1 MTTNEKAYA
10 KLNISLDITGKL
22 PDGFHAMRMIMQT
35 CTLCDELEISI
46 TDDGNF
52 SCESGLSYLPTDEK
66 NLAVS
71 AAKLFFK
78 EADIKDRGVH
88 IVMKKQIPICAGL
101 GGGSSDAAAVLRALN
116 RMTDTGFSIERLEKM
131 GSLLG
136 SDVPFCVRGKT
147 ALAEG
152 KGEILTP
159 LSDMPVCYIVIC
171 KPDFAISTPAL
182 FKKVGLD
189 KLKFS
194 PDTQGIISALNDGD
208 LVGVTRRMYNVF
220 EDILPRKY
228 SEVIEIKN
236 RLLTLG
242 AMGAVMTGTGSA
254 AYGVFADE
262 ETAADAYNR
271 LSADYDSCFLCRTI

>member
-1 MTTNEKAYA
+1 MTTNEKARA

-22 PDGFHAMRMIMQT
+22 PDGFHAMRMVMQT

-46 TDDGNF
+46 TEDGNF
-52 SCESGLSYLPTDEK
+52 ICESGLSYLPTDEK
-66 NLAVS
+66 NLAVK
-71 AAKLFFK
+71 AAKLFFE
-78 EADIKDRGVH
+78 EAGITGRGVH
-88 IVMKKQIPICAGL
+88 IIMKKQIPICAGL

-116 RMTDTGFSIERLEKM
+116 RLSNTGFPTERLEKI
-131 GSLLG
+131 GASLG
-136 SDVPFCVRGKT
+136 SDVPYCVGGKT

-152 KGEILTP
+152 KGEVLTKLP
-159 LSDMPVCYIVIC
+159 DMPDCHIVIC

-182 FKKVGLD
+182 FGKVNLD

-194 PDTQGIISALNDGD
+194 PDTQGIIEALNNGD

-228 SEVIEIKN
+228 SEVIDIKN
-236 RLLTLG
+236 RLLTFG

-254 AYGVFADE
+254 AYGVFSDE
-262 ETAADAYNR
+262 EKAAAAYEK